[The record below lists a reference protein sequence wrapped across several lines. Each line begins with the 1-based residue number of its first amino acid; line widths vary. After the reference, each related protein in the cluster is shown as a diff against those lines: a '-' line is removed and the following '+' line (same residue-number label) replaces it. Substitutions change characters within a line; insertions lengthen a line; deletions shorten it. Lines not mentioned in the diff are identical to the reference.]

1 LRATRSRTRFTRAE
15 CCEIAQDCGVTATVF
30 RRAGLLRYAAIQFLV
45 LVAAAMAVYAGGNYW
60 NPSAARYELTHN
72 FLSDLGMTHAW
83 SGRAS
88 YASSAL
94 FFIALASVG
103 VALIMFTPLWRQFA
117 HARGRA
123 TFAGRASAALGTASG
138 LAFVGV
144 ACTPFDLA
152 LMWHNAFVLAAFG
165 LLLGYVI
172 ALTIV
177 MATNGASSVQNAL
190 NGVYVLLVVGY
201 VALIFFGPRLS
212 TPRGH
217 EIQVIGQKIIALGS
231 MLHVIG
237 MTTLLRRF
245 RAGAATGPAEGA
257 GA

>member
-1 LRATRSRTRFTRAE
+1 MSAS
-15 CCEIAQDCGVTATVF
+15 VF
-30 RRAGLLRYAAIQFLV
+30 RRAGFLRIAAIQFFLLV
-45 LVAAAMAVYAGGNYW
+45 GLAMVAYAGGTYW
-60 NPSAARYELTHN
+60 DPETSRYELTHN

-83 SGRAS
+83 SGRPS

-94 FFIALASVG
+94 FFVALSTVGIALVLFAPG
-103 VALIMFTPLWRQFA
+103 WRHFA
-117 HARGRA
+117 YARGRA

-152 LMWHNAFVLAAFG
+152 LMWHNGFVLAAFG

-177 MATNGASSVQNAL
+177 MANNGASPLQNAL
-190 NGVYVLLVVGY
+190 NVAYVVLVIGY

-212 TPRGH
+212 TPAGH
-217 EIQVIGQKIIALGS
+217 SVQVIGQKIIAAGS
-231 MLHVIG
+231 MLHVIC
-237 MTTLLRRF
+237 MTTLLRR
-245 RAGAATGPAEGA
+245 AGSP
-257 GA
+257 

>member
-1 LRATRSRTRFTRAE
+1 MPRAPRSRTIG
-15 CCEIAQDCGVTATVF
+15 CVTATVF
-30 RRAGLLRYAAIQFLV
+30 RRAGLLRYAAIQFFV
-45 LVAAAMAVYAGGNYW
+45 LIGLAMALYAGGTYW
-60 NPSAARYELTHN
+60 NPEAPCYELTHN

-94 FFIALASVG
+94 FFVALATVG
-103 VALIMFTPLWRQFA
+103 VSLVMFAATWRQFA
-117 HARGRA
+117 HAHGRS

-152 LMWHNAFVLAAFG
+152 LLWHNGFVLAAFG

-177 MATNGASSVQNAL
+177 MATNGASLVQNAL
-190 NGVYVLLVVGY
+190 NVAYVALVIGY
-201 VALIFFGPRLS
+201 VALIFFGPHLN
-212 TPRGH
+212 TPDGH
-217 EIQVIGQKIIALGS
+217 QIQVIGQKIIAAGS

-237 MTTLLRRF
+237 MTTLLRR
-245 RAGAATGPAEGA
+245 ATGRATA
-257 GA
+257 AAA

>member
-1 LRATRSRTRFTRAE
+1 
-15 CCEIAQDCGVTATVF
+15 VTASVF
-30 RRAGLLRYAAIQFLV
+30 RRAGLLRYAAIQFFV
-45 LVAAAMAVYAGGNYW
+45 LVAAAMAMYAGGTYW
-60 NPSAARYELTHN
+60 DPAAPRYELTHN

-94 FFIALASVG
+94 FFVALASVG
-103 VALIMFTPLWRQFA
+103 VALVMFAQIWRQFA
-117 HARGRA
+117 HGRGRS

-177 MATNGASSVQNAL
+177 MANNGASSVQNAL
-190 NGVYVLLVVGY
+190 NVTYVALVLGY

-212 TPRGH
+212 TPGGH
-217 EIQVIGQKIIALGS
+217 QIQVIGQKIIAAGS

-237 MTTLLRRF
+237 MTTLLRRATG
-245 RAGAATGPAEGA
+245 RATAAGA
-257 GA
+257 

>member
-1 LRATRSRTRFTRAE
+1 M
-15 CCEIAQDCGVTATVF
+15 DGVTGSVLF
-30 RRAGLLRYAAIQFLV
+30 RAAFLRYAAIQFFV
-45 LVAAAMAVYAGGNYW
+45 LVGLAMVAYAGGTYW
-60 NPSAARYELTHN
+60 DPAASRYELTHN

-88 YASSAL
+88 YVSSAL
-94 FFIALASVG
+94 FFLALSTVG
-103 VALIMFTPLWRQFA
+103 LALVLFALRWRQFA
-117 HARGRA
+117 HAQGRA

-152 LMWHNAFVLAAFG
+152 LWWHNGFVLAAFG

-177 MATNGASSVQNAL
+177 MARNGATPVQNAL
-190 NGVYVLLVVGY
+190 NLAYVVLVLGY
-201 VALIFFGPRLS
+201 VGLIFLGPRLS
-212 TPRGH
+212 TPSGH
-217 EIQVIGQKIIALGS
+217 QVQVIGQKIVAAGS

-237 MTTLLRRF
+237 LTTLLRR
-245 RAGAATGPAEGA
+245 ATGRARA
-257 GA
+257 AAA

>member
-1 LRATRSRTRFTRAE
+1 M
-15 CCEIAQDCGVTATVF
+15 TASVF
-30 RRAGLLRYAAIQFLV
+30 RRAGFLRFAALQFFV
-45 LVAAAMAVYAGGNYW
+45 LVGAAMALYAGGTYW
-60 NPSAARYELTHN
+60 DPGAPRYELTHN

-94 FFIALASVG
+94 FTIALATVG
-103 VALIMFTPLWRQFA
+103 VALVRFASGWRHFA
-117 HARGRA
+117 YARGRA
-123 TFAGRASAALGTASG
+123 TLAGRASAALGIASG

-152 LMWHNAFVLAAFG
+152 LLWHNGFVLAAFG

-177 MATNGASSVQNAL
+177 MGKNGASPAQNAL
-190 NGVYVLLVVGY
+190 NLAYVVLVLGY

-212 TPRGH
+212 TPGGH
-217 EIQVIGQKIIALGS
+217 QVQVIGQKIVAAGS

-237 MTTLLRRF
+237 LTTLLRRTSG
-245 RAGAATGPAEGA
+245 RAAAVAA
-257 GA
+257 

>member
-1 LRATRSRTRFTRAE
+1 MSAS
-15 CCEIAQDCGVTATVF
+15 VF
-30 RRAGLLRYAAIQFLV
+30 RRAGLLRYAAIQFFV
-45 LVAAAMAVYAGGNYW
+45 LVGIAMAVYAGGTYW
-60 NPSAARYELTHN
+60 HPEAPRYELTHN

-94 FFIALASVG
+94 FFVALASVG
-103 VALIMFTPLWRQFA
+103 VALVMFAWGWRQFA
-117 HARGRA
+117 YAHGRA

-152 LMWHNAFVLAAFG
+152 LWWHNGFVLAAFG

-172 ALTIV
+172 ALTVV
-177 MATNGASSVQNAL
+177 MARNGASPVQNAL
-190 NGVYVLLVVGY
+190 NLAYVALVVGY

-212 TPRGH
+212 TEGGH
-217 EIQVIGQKIIALGS
+217 EVQVIGQKVVAAGS

-237 MTTLLRRF
+237 LTTLLRRTTG
-245 RAGAATGPAEGA
+245 RGVEAAA
-257 GA
+257 